1 MPLVIIAIVLHHLR
15 LITSD
20 IFLVAALAA
29 GAVAL
34 AAVLTAL
41 FALGRLWQTGDQGW
55 GKALTGLLFGA
66 VSLLPYA
73 WYGSLALR
81 YPAVTDI
88 ATTDRG
94 LMPLMFEPG
103 TAAMP
108 APRMLTAQQ
117 RMAIFPNVETRTY
130 PLGLVPAFG
139 VVQALVAQNGWDVRL
154 LREPGDVGQINAQ
167 ITTLAGWREEVVIR
181 VTGTMTQSS
190 VDMRSASLHA
200 LHDFGDNGLRVEAF
214 LAALDDAVMVL
225 LRDNPDANQPAEAE
239 PETAVDQPPQ

>member
-1 MPLVIIAIVLHHLR
+1 MPLVIIAVLLHHLR

-20 IFLVAALAA
+20 LFLVAAVVA

-34 AAVLTAL
+34 AALLTAL

-55 GKALTGLLFGA
+55 GKALTGLLFGV
-66 VSLLPYA
+66 VSLLPYG

-94 LMPLMFEPG
+94 LMPLLFEPG
-103 TAAMP
+103 MAAMP
-108 APRMLTAQQ
+108 VPRMLSKEQ
-117 RMAIFPNVETRTY
+117 RMAIFPNAETRTY

-167 ITTLAGWREEVVIR
+167 ITTLPGWREEVVIR
-181 VTGTMTQSS
+181 VTGTMSEST
-190 VDMRSASLHA
+190 VDMRSASLNA

-214 LAALDDAVMVL
+214 MAALDDAVMVL
-225 LRDNPDANQPAEAE
+225 LRDNPNANQPEE
-239 PETAVDQPPQ
+239 PEPEAVVDPETE